1 MRILVL
7 NAGSSSIKFTVYEAA
22 PGGQPGAV
30 TEGNL
35 SNIGTPHATL
45 TVDGNAQA
53 AEAGT
58 LDAAIALL
66 LDAVGHQAAPDAV
79 GYRVVHPGPHVREH
93 QRVTPQLLGELAAA
107 CKFAP
112 LHDPEALQLIRAA
125 MQRLPQAAH
134 VACFDTVFHQ
144 TMPPEASTYPLP
156 GELRAQGIHRYG
168 FHGLSCESV
177 VQQLTGLG
185 LLPQRMV
192 IAHLGSG
199 CSVTALREGRS
210 IDTTMGLTPTGG
222 VLMGTRS
229 GDLDPGLVLYLLRQQ
244 QGSAE
249 AAASAVETLLNH
261 SSGTS
266 ALADM
271 PNDVKAIR
279 EAAASGN
286 AEAQLALQVFTRSIT
301 KAIGGFQWLLG
312 GLDTLVFT
320 GGIGEHDA
328 RTRDEILV
336 NLAPLG
342 VDLAPNPLPAP
353 IDGIQRISSSASR
366 TQVLVVPAQEDRMI
380 ALHVLRLSHA
390 NPQQPA

>member
-22 PGGQPGAV
+22 PGGQPGVV

-177 VQQLTGLG
+177 VQ
-185 LLPQRMV
+185 
-192 IAHLGSG
+192 HLGSG